1 MKKLWITLA
10 MLGVALLS
18 GCQTVQPY
26 DYTNLKASK
35 PKSILV
41 LPPINNSVEVTA
53 PYSFLSTISRP
64 LAEKGYYV
72 FPVSVI
78 DAFMKENGLPTSFEM
93 HSVPTA
99 EIYKQTHADSILYVT
114 INEWGQSY
122 QLLASNTV
130 VDSTAKLVDA
140 QTGTLLWESRFHYVL
155 ASGDGGA
162 GLVGML
168 VNAVVAQIAGSI
180 IDETPRA
187 NRFANQIALNHSQ
200 TGLLPGPYVVPQ

>member
-1 MKKLWITLA
+1 MKKLWITFV
-10 MLGVALLS
+10 MLGIALLS

-35 PKSILV
+35 PTSILV

-78 DAFMKENGLPTSFEM
+78 DAFMKENGLPTSYEM
-93 HSVPTA
+93 HNVSPSD
-99 EIYKQTHADSILYVT
+99 IYQQTHADSILYVT
-114 INEWGQSY
+114 INDWGQRY
-122 QLLASNTV
+122 ELLASNTI
-130 VDSTAKLVDA
+130 VDSTVKLVDA
-140 QTGTLLWESRFHYVL
+140 QTGALLWESQFYYVL

-168 VNAVVAQIAGSI
+168 VNAVVTQVAGSVV
-180 IDETPRA
+180 DRTPRA
-187 NRFANQIALNHSQ
+187 SRFANQAALDNSK
-200 TGLLPGPYVVPQ
+200 TGLLPGPYVIAQ